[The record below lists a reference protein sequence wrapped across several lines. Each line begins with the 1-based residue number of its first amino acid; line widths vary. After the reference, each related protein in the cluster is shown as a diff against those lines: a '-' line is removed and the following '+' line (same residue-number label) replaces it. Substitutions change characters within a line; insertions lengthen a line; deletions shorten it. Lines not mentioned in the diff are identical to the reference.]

1 MKFLSVGLGS
11 MGKRRIG
18 NLHSLGFRDIV
29 GFDVNSDRRE
39 EAANLLGIKTCDT
52 VEAGLEADPDA
63 VIISTP
69 PDQHTPY
76 AMLAADA
83 GKHFF
88 TEASVL
94 DDGLTELDALAT
106 SKGVTAA
113 PSCTMKFLPAMVAA
127 QKVLD
132 EDEVGQV
139 QTFSHHF
146 GEYLPRWHPW
156 EDYRN
161 FYVSKKLTGACREI
175 VPFELVWLT
184 GMCGPVETVSAFRA
198 QLGDFGIEI
207 DDAYHLILKFA
218 SGCLGSLQV
227 DVLQRVGYR
236 ESRFVCS
243 KGVISWDWD
252 SRRLLVYRED
262 GSWKEYADT
271 FTQKSVEGFYIDE
284 IAAFIAAIRGEKPW
298 PHSIA
303 QDREV
308 LKILRAAEHSSD
320 TGQHI
325 KLETFTG

>member
-18 NLHSLGFRDIV
+18 NLHSLGETDII
-29 GFDVNSDRRE
+29 GYDASEERRKEAEDRFGISTCASAE
-39 EAANLLGIKTCDT
+39 EGLAA
-52 VEAGLEADPDA
+52 EPDA

-76 AMLAADA
+76 AMLAAQS

-94 DDGLTELDALAT
+94 DDGLDELDRLARE
-106 SKGVTAA
+106 KGIVAA
-113 PSCTMKFLPAMVAA
+113 PSCTMKFLPAMATA
-127 QKVLD
+127 KKVLD
-132 EDEVGQV
+132 DGDVGHV

-156 EDYRN
+156 EDYRK
-161 FYVSKKLTGACREI
+161 FYVSKKVTGACREI

-184 GMCGPVETVSAFRA
+184 WLCGNVTTVSGLRT

-207 DDAYHLILKFA
+207 DDAYHLIMQFD

-236 ESRFVCS
+236 QSRFVCS
-243 KGVISWDWD
+243 KGVIAWDWD

-262 GSWKEYADT
+262 GTCKEYPDT

-284 IAAFIAAIRGEKPW
+284 IAAFLAAVRGERDW
-298 PHSIA
+298 PYSLT

-308 LKILRAAEHSSD
+308 LKVLRAAEHSSD
-320 TGQHI
+320 NGVHVN
-325 KLETFTG
+325 LAEFNG

>member
-18 NLHSLGFRDIV
+18 NLHSLGFREIV
-29 GFDVNSDRRE
+29 GFDLSSERRQETADR
-39 EAANLLGIKTCDT
+39 LGIEIC
-52 VEAGLEADPDA
+52 ESMEEGLATDPDA

-76 AMLAADA
+76 AMIAAEA
-83 GKHFF
+83 GKPFF

-94 DDGLTELDALAT
+94 DDGLADLEALAT
-106 SKGVTAA
+106 RKGVVAA

-132 EDEVGQV
+132 DGDVGHV

-184 GMCGPVETVSAFRA
+184 GLCGSVDTVSAFRA
-198 QLGDFGIEI
+198 KVGDFDVDI

-243 KGVISWDWD
+243 KGVIAWDFD

-271 FTQKSVEGFYIDE
+271 YTQKSVEGFYIDE
-284 IAAFIAAIRGEKPW
+284 VAAFIAAVRGEKEW
-298 PHSIA
+298 PHSIS

-308 LKILRAAEHSSD
+308 LKVLRAAEHSSD
-320 TGQHI
+320 TGQHVD
-325 KLETFTG
+325 LASFAG